1 MSFKSRSTPAEK
13 LEKTKEAL
21 SSVGKKTRHDIPLN
35 KSKDTQF
42 LTLLIA
48 LMSIL
53 LTLSFSGAI
62 ALSQLTNNW
71 SSGLE
76 NKLTIEIPVETQD
89 GNILSA
95 ERIEKEKNK
104 IQNALKNHK
113 FVQSIQIMSQE
124 EIETLLSPW
133 LNENLSL
140 ADIPLP
146 GLIALELKSTA
157 DEAVI
162 KQLENDIKTLS
173 PYAYLE
179 THEEWLADIISFIK
193 AIEGISL
200 LLTVLVTAI
209 TLIAIIS
216 GIRTRMIVHKKEIEL
231 LHYMGAT
238 DHYIASQFQRHTLL
252 LTLKGA
258 VTGTAI
264 GLVIIFIS
272 AWNLSAI
279 NSDLLPSAA
288 IDAIT
293 IMKLIS
299 IPLVLSALSMIVTR
313 VTLLNSLSK
322 IP

>member
-1 MSFKSRSTPAEK
+1 MSFKSRLSPAEK
-13 LEKTKEAL
+13 IAQTKEKLSSAGHKTK
-21 SSVGKKTRHDIPLN
+21 HDIPLN

-53 LTLSFSGAI
+53 LTLSFSGAM
-62 ALSQLTNNW
+62 ALNQLTQKW

-76 NKLTIEIPVETQD
+76 NKITIEIPVETQSGPPLTSD
-89 GNILSA
+89 
-95 ERIEKEKNK
+95 RIKKEQNK
-104 IQNALKNHK
+104 IYEALKNHE
-113 FVQSIQIMSQE
+113 FVKSVEIMQQE

-140 ADIPLP
+140 AEISLP
-146 GLIALELKSTA
+146 GLIALELKPNA
-157 DEAVI
+157 PDDIVN
-162 KQLENDIKTLS
+162 QLEDDIRTLS
-173 PYAYLE
+173 PHAYLE
-179 THEEWLADIISFIK
+179 THEEWLSDIIAFINIIK
-193 AIEGISL
+193 TISL
-200 LLTVLVTAI
+200 LLTLLVTAI

-238 DHYIASQFQRHTLL
+238 DKYIAAQFQRHTLI

-258 VTGTAI
+258 TIGTAI
-264 GLVIIFIS
+264 GILVVLLA
-272 AWNLSAI
+272 AWNLSSI
-279 NSDLLPSAA
+279 NSDLIPRSEIHGL
-288 IDAIT
+288 T
-293 IMKLIS
+293 ILKLLL
-299 IPLVLSALSMIVTR
+299 IPLILSALAMLVTR